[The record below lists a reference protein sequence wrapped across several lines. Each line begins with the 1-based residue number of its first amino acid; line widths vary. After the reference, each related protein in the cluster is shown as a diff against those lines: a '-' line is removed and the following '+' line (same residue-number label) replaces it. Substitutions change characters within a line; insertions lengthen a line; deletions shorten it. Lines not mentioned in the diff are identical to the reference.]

1 MSERWKLQL
10 KFGLIFGIVYT
21 FMTCII
27 DEKSLALQ
35 FNFTEFYIKTAANL
49 LVGIF
54 IISYFIW
61 KGQDPKNNSWKTIFK
76 KDKN

>member
-10 KFGLIFGIVYT
+10 RFGAIFGIVYT
-21 FMTCII
+21 IMMSIM
-27 DEKSLALQ
+27 DEKSLAEQLNSTQ
-35 FNFTEFYIKTAANL
+35 FYARIVVNFLFA
-49 LVGIF
+49 IF
-54 IISYFIW
+54 IIGYFIW

>member
-21 FMTCII
+21 FMTCIM

-35 FNFTEFYIKTAANL
+35 FNSTEFYIKTAVNL

-54 IISYFIW
+54 IIGYFIW

>member
-21 FMTCII
+21 FMTCIM
-27 DEKSLALQ
+27 DEKSLVLQ
-35 FNFTEFYIKTAANL
+35 LSSTKFYVKTFANL

-54 IISYFIW
+54 IIGYFIW